1 MSAGVQRAR
10 GTVAMNA
17 EVDKLDWELMGHGL
31 TNSVWLNE
39 MKKDAETKLIR
50 GAIEVQ
56 GRKMRGWFATGSE
69 IVDAYRAQEV
79 RQPRCRA

>member
-1 MSAGVQRAR
+1 MA
-10 GTVAMNA
+10 TNA

-39 MKKDAETKLIR
+39 MTKDAETKLIR
-50 GAIEVQ
+50 GMIEAQ
-56 GRKMRGWFATGSE
+56 DRKMRGWFATGSE

-79 RQPRCRA
+79 R